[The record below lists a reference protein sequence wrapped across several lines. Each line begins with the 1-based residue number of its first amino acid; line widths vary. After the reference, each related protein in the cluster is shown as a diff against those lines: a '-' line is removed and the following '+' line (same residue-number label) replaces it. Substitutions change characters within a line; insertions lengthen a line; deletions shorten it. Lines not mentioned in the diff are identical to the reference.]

1 MLNLWN
7 WALNNWLIRIIKKD
21 KIGIVANKELI
32 IGQKGTIKNKI
43 IKIVKGKIRSW
54 KEAKIIVI
62 ETKEDLIS

>member
-21 KIGIVANKELI
+21 KIGIVTNKELGI
-32 IGQKGTIKNKI
+32 SQKGTIKNKI

-54 KEAKIIVI
+54 EEAKIIVI
-62 ETKEDLIS
+62 ETKEDLVS